1 MIGKVGVFLFCRSK
15 SLAPRRGSSVS
26 ERFRHLCVSLG
37 TPPLG
42 VGSVIRAVLPKLS
55 IPQQAV
61 GHRGGRDDVETAGV
75 STYKRRTR
83 RDCFVEDSSQR
94 RRIRRLE
101 RSREAILTM
110 TMIGGQCETKPKKQP
125 RTEGQ
130 VTLAKREPRTHRT
143 CNLLLLVS
151 AGLAAAYH
159 LAGRR
164 VTCRLLL

>member
-1 MIGKVGVFLFCRSK
+1 MGSFSFVGRNPLPP
-15 SLAPRRGSSVS
+15 ARGVERS
-26 ERFRHLCVSLG
+26 ERFRHLCVSPG

-143 CNLLLLVS
+143 CNLSLPVS
-151 AGLAAAYH
+151 ANLAAAYH
-159 LAGRR
+159 LVGRR